1 MQLVHVE
8 SSFETSRPC
17 FLIMAV
23 NAAAVAAKFVKYVP
37 TMRKIIKSRV
47 RDENSVF
54 PSCKLSTKSKFA
66 LHPYQSTNSKLGNLN
81 AAKGKYL
88 KRIPPS
94 GLDVG
99 LRREERKKLLSNEGE
114 RNLRSSR
121 ARTFRHSASLS
132 HMPLPSF
139 SSAERE
145 RERPTEAGK
154 MAEDPIAAAAAAATA
169 RVVSLWRRGGAS
181 PSPAPANL
189 QAAGRHC
196 AATAAATVEEDR
208 RYCKTLSFIFRV
220 CGEGLATL

>member
-1 MQLVHVE
+1 M
-8 SSFETSRPC
+8 
-17 FLIMAV
+17 
-23 NAAAVAAKFVKYVP
+23 
-37 TMRKIIKSRV
+37 
-47 RDENSVF
+47 
-54 PSCKLSTKSKFA
+54 STKSKFA

-132 HMPLPSF
+132 HMPLPSSF

-145 RERPTEAGK
+145 RERETNRSRENG
-154 MAEDPIAAAAAAATA
+154 
-169 RVVSLWRRGGAS
+169 RGSHRGGGGGGARGFIVAARWCVGVALARS
-181 PSPAPANL
+181 CQPAGSRPALRGDGGGDRGGGPPLL
-189 QAAGRHC
+189 QNPQFH
-196 AATAAATVEEDR
+196 
-208 RYCKTLSFIFRV
+208 L
-220 CGEGLATL
+220 